1 MPAERSLFNLFAQ
14 HIGMQIA
21 IYPMET
27 AGADALACPTY
38 APERKCALMGD
49 TRGEGLTAHTIQQLQ
64 FYDHNS

>member
-1 MPAERSLFNLFAQ
+1 
-14 HIGMQIA
+14 MQIA